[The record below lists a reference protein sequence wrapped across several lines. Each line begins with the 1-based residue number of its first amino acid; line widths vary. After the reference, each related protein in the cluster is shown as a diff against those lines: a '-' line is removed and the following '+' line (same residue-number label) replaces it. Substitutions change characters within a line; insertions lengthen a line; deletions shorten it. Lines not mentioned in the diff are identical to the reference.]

1 MIRVRSTLSS
11 NGVFT
16 TEEKYQHLG
25 YHQKRTPPVGGT
37 R

>member
-1 MIRVRSTLSS
+1 LSS

-16 TEEKYQHLG
+16 TEGKYQHLG
-25 YHQKRTPPVGGT
+25 YHQKRTAPVVGT